1 MAALTEHY
9 TLPVPAFDAPV
20 RLLIVVAPYYR
31 AIADG
36 LIAGARGRDD
46 LLSLLEA
53 EYGAQAGMARY
64 FASVDRAG
72 LHPA

>member
-31 AIADG
+31 AIAD
-36 LIAGARGRDD
+36 D
-46 LLSLLEA
+46 LMATGTVSEAELRAALEA
-53 EYGAQAGMARY
+53 A
-64 FASVDRAG
+64 
-72 LHPA
+72 